1 MTNHTNTAPPTF
13 ADLLSPE
20 YRELVETANL
30 DWQVAQFI
38 RWSHLSHEHSS
49 NEVKAAA
56 IAEIAKRQHGDAF
69 LAAVEA
75 Y

>member
-1 MTNHTNTAPPTF
+1 MPTA
-13 ADLLSPE
+13 AEQLSPE
-20 YRELVETANL
+20 YRELVESASL

-38 RWSHLSHEHSS
+38 RWSRLSHEHSA
-49 NEVKAAA
+49 NEIKAVA
-56 IAEIAKRQHGDAF
+56 ICEIGKRQHGDAF